1 MERVLEK
8 NDQMYEKVTLYDF
21 SDFGGGGS
29 FKWSAI
35 IQKDYTLLP
44 MTL

>member
-1 MERVLEK
+1 
-8 NDQMYEKVTLYDF
+8 MYETVTFYDF
-21 SDFGGGGS
+21 SNFVGGGS